1 MEIAAR
7 DLFLGIKQGKIDTL
21 EARVKKL
28 NLNQNILLCQRDDL
42 LHIVNV
48 LMSEKNQLFSVIRSK
63 NETISDLEKITKNL
77 KDYVDDKNN
86 TIDYWVERVNSQKD
100 IIKNIWEK
108 VAEGNDL
115 NAQKKE
121 LYFAKCEKNKA
132 LKTKIGGLNEK
143 MNKKNKELRCQE
155 YQIEQLNQNINEIIL
170 EKGAITNYFMG
181 KIKDQTKHFGDLTG
195 DLCEWIKNAT
205 LNEIQE
211 VKKHSQTLSK
221 QNTRKFIL
229 FKRNTFLNRLASPQ
243 DSHAHMGKTRKAS
256 DESHA
261 HAQFL
266 HRLAPPQGGHALKR
280 KVGSHAQ
287 REAPSLEGALS
298 HVGASSRGGALAQ
311 GCHALKGKDE
321 SHAQGGHAHR
331 GENHAQKEDPG
342 QVSHAQI
349 GPPPESRLWLW
360 IEGRVS
366 AQVSH
371 AQIGAP
377 AQGGHAHKDKDE
389 KGLDTVAMFTIPVE
403 AVDWYWFTEKEFL
416 EKILAGNLDSF
427 YIKLNR

>member
-7 DLFLGIKQGKIDTL
+7 DFFLGIKQGKIDTL

-28 NLNQNILLCQRDDL
+28 NLNNNILLCNRDDL

-48 LMSEKNQLFSVIRSK
+48 LKSQKNELFSVIRCK
-63 NETISDLEKITKNL
+63 NERIDELEEKNKDLKH
-77 KDYVDDKNN
+77 YVDEKNERIDDLWKK
-86 TIDYWVERVNSQKD
+86 IDYLQKD
-100 IIKNIWEK
+100 LIPSIWEK

-115 NAQKKE
+115 INQKKE

-211 VKKHSQTLSK
+211 VKTHSQTLSK
-221 QNTRKFIL
+221 QNTQKFIL
-229 FKRNTFLNRLASPQ
+229 FKRNTFLHRLAPPQGSP
-243 DSHAHMGKTRKAS
+243 AHMGKTRKAS

-266 HRLAPPQGGHALKR
+266 HRLALSVCR
-280 KVGSHAQ
+280 
-287 REAPSLEGALS
+287 SL
-298 HVGASSRGGALAQ
+298 
-311 GCHALKGKDE
+311 
-321 SHAQGGHAHR
+321 
-331 GENHAQKEDPG
+331 
-342 QVSHAQI
+342 
-349 GPPPESRLWLW
+349 
-360 IEGRVS
+360 
-366 AQVSH
+366 
-371 AQIGAP
+371 
-377 AQGGHAHKDKDE
+377 
-389 KGLDTVAMFTIPVE
+389 
-403 AVDWYWFTEKEFL
+403 
-416 EKILAGNLDSF
+416 ILCTA
-427 YIKLNR
+427 